1 MKRNRSEA
9 LRRKRQIIIWGKEP
23 IRFWKK
29 LTDWVKEQAASWWK
43 EQTFGRRVIVCAFVV
58 LIVIL
63 CILSFI
69 FEHASRNLILLT
81 AGLIGWYFLFRR
93 TKVAEQS
100 LTVEQLTHAIG
111 QLTNDNLSVRLGGI
125 LGLEQI
131 AETREE
137 ERKKI
142 ARILVTFIRTH
153 ATKDS
158 DEVKKNLIVYKSSN
172 LETEEEFNTYRTLRL
187 DIEAAVNALANIASK
202 LERQG
207 QFRKQYNETKI
218 DLCDLQNIDLRGL
231 RFVEADLSQFNLTG
245 TDMSGAWL
253 AGVKLMGARL
263 YKTGSRNK
271 TVETNLINAFLDG
284 ANLSDA
290 NLNYVNFSGT
300 QLVRANFSRARLN
313 RATFS
318 KANLKLAN
326 LSNTSLLSTDFQ
338 EANLKETIFDG
349 AQISRTSFEGCK
361 NLTQKQVNKMSYGR
375 ITTYLG
381 IRGHVRL
388 PKGLNPP
395 PLEKKLPEY
404 EN

>member
-1 MKRNRSEA
+1 MRKERSKA
-9 LRRKRQIIIWGKEP
+9 LRWKRGIIVRREES

-29 LTDWVKEQAASWWK
+29 LTSWIDEQVTSWWG
-43 EQTFGRRVIVCAFVV
+43 EQTFGRQVIVCAFII
-58 LIVIL
+58 LIIIL

-69 FEHASRNLILLT
+69 FEHATRNLILLT

-93 TKVAEQS
+93 TKVAEQG
-100 LTVEQLTHAIG
+100 LTVERLTHAIE

-158 DEVKKNLIVYKSSN
+158 DEVKRNLIMYKSPN
-172 LETEEEFNTYRTLRL
+172 LEATEEFNTYRTLRL

-231 RFVEADLSQFNLTG
+231 RFVEADLSQFNLAG

-263 YKTGSRNK
+263 YKVGSRNK
-271 TVETNLINAFLDG
+271 TVETNLINAFLDD

-290 NLNYVNFSGT
+290 HLNYVDFSGT
-300 QLVRANFSRARLN
+300 QLVRANFSKARLHG
-313 RATFS
+313 ATFS
-318 KANLKLAN
+318 KANLKFAN
-326 LSNTSLLSTDFQ
+326 LSGALLANSDFQ
-338 EANLKETIFDG
+338 EADLKNTIFDG
-349 AQISRTSFEGCK
+349 AQVRRASFEKCK
-361 NLTQKQVNKMSYGR
+361 NLTQKQVDKMSYGKMFAY
-375 ITTYLG
+375 TG
-381 IRGHVRL
+381 IRDRVGL
-388 PKGLNPP
+388 PKGLEPP
-395 PLEKKLPEY
+395 PLRKKLPEY